1 MNSKIPQDWKIW
13 AEENIHNGSDPE
25 ELIDEMIKAGFDESL
40 SKKFIFSI
48 KIDKDAIEIGR
59 LRYRDFENKSFK
71 PIKGMAL
78 VWNNLNYDD
87 MPNTNTIHQGK
98 PVLRGHKSIITKWF
112 REKRSG
118 ST

>member
-40 SKKFIFSI
+40 SKKFISSI

-59 LRYRDFENKSFK
+59 LRYRDFENKRV
-71 PIKGMAL
+71 IDY
-78 VWNNLNYDD
+78 WNYGNASKYFSKVDVSLKSNNEKVKIDD
-87 MPNTNTIHQGK
+87 VAVCTIGRFGGQI
-98 PVLRGHKSIITKWF
+98 L
-112 REKRSG
+112 
-118 ST
+118 